1 MTAMQHKFG
10 HATHVGNVRK
20 HNEDDLAFNPSKAI
34 YVVADGMGGHASGEV
49 ASRITVKTVLER
61 YEQERNL
68 ERAITSAHQAV
79 KMAATRGVGKRGMGT
94 TVVAAALNESEL
106 DYAWVGDSR
115 IYLWTED
122 TLEQITKDHS
132 YVQSLIDEG
141 EISEREARSH
151 PKRNIITQ
159 CIGSQF
165 NEDLQIGCAQV
176 PLEAGD
182 RILMCSD
189 GLTSELN
196 DKDIAS
202 VMSTKLDAQAV
213 ADALIQS
220 CLARRASDNITVIV
234 IDIVDQE
241 KTEKDKEAKPEQEP
255 LGTD

>member
-1 MTAMQHKFG
+1 MSAVQHKFG
-10 HATHVGNVRK
+10 HATHVGNVRS
-20 HNEDDLAFNPSKAI
+20 HNEDDLAFNPGNAI

-61 YEQERNL
+61 YDQERNL
-68 ERAITSAHQAV
+68 ERAIRSAHQAV
-79 KMAATRGVGKRGMGT
+79 KMAASRGDGKRGMGT
-94 TVVAAALNESEL
+94 TVVAVALNESEL

-115 IYLWTED
+115 IYLWTDDE
-122 TLEQITKDHS
+122 LEQITKDHS

-141 EISEREARSH
+141 EITEREAKVH

-165 NEDLQIGCAQV
+165 NEELQVGCAQV
-176 PLEAGD
+176 PIEKGD

-189 GLTSELN
+189 GLTAELSDN
-196 DKDIAS
+196 DIAS
-202 VMSTKLDAQAV
+202 VMASQTDPQGV

-234 IDIVDQE
+234 IDIVDHDPNQPE
-241 KTEKDKEAKPEQEP
+241 KHKPNS
-255 LGTD
+255 LTA